1 MTLDDR
7 LKELLREVIREEM
20 GAQPADDRLLTAE
33 QVADILGYTDVTS
46 VYRLKK
52 EGRLT
57 GVYLTEKALRFYN
70 SEVQR
75 FIKDLAA

>member
-1 MTLDDR
+1 MQSL
-7 LKELLREVIREEM
+7 
-20 GAQPADDRLLTAE
+20 PADDRLLTAE
-33 QVADILGYTDVTS
+33 QVAETLGYTDVTS

-57 GVYLTEKALRFYN
+57 GVYITEKALRFYN

>member
-1 MTLDDR
+1 MSIEETLEEIVR
-7 LKELLREVIREEM
+7 KVFREEM
-20 GAQPADDRLLTAE
+20 QSASTGDRLLTAE
-33 QVADILGYTDVTS
+33 QVAEILAYNDVTS
-46 VYRLKK
+46 VYRLKR

-57 GVYLTEKALRFYN
+57 GVYITDKALRFYN

>member
-1 MTLDDR
+1 MSIEETLEEIVR
-7 LKELLREVIREEM
+7 RVFREEM
-20 GAQPADDRLLTAE
+20 QSTSTSDRLLTAE
-33 QVADILGYTDVTS
+33 QVAEILAYNDVTS
-46 VYRLKK
+46 VYRLKR

-57 GVYLTEKALRFYN
+57 GVYITDKALRFYN